1 MLYLSDVRDFTS
13 QLLSEL
19 VDDNHVYSGV
29 LPDKPDKSIGVY
41 NQKRGSPKKIA
52 VSAPASYR
60 IKLISLLIH
69 WNKSQRDTE
78 RAAAAVYNA
87 VENAARTQ
95 VNGTNILFTKM
106 SMEEAVDVGTDD
118 NGIFEMVIEFEI
130 YYERKAT
137 I

>member
-1 MLYLSDVRDFTS
+1 MLYLSDVRDFAS
-13 QLLSEL
+13 QLLTGL
-19 VDDNHVYSGV
+19 VDDDHVYSGV

-52 VSAPASYR
+52 VSAPTSYR
-60 IKLISLLIH
+60 IKPVSLLIH

-87 VENAARTQ
+87 VEN
-95 VNGTNILFTKM
+95 
-106 SMEEAVDVGTDD
+106 EAVDVGTDD